1 MGGMWLYFFCKRY
14 GPSDSNS
21 NGVLKNGILSV
32 QAGAGIVY
40 DSIPEN
46 EWRETEAKAGAVIKA
61 AESLENN
68 KSSSNS
74 KYEDIS
80 HR

>member
-1 MGGMWLYFFCKRY
+1 MWLYFICKRY
-14 GPSDSNS
+14 GLSDSNS

-46 EWRETEAKAGAVIKA
+46 EWQETEAKAGRNQSCQVWKII
-61 AESLENN
+61 

>member
-1 MGGMWLYFFCKRY
+1 MGAHVVIFLFKRY

-46 EWRETEAKAGAVIKA
+46 ECEKQRQKQG
-61 AESLENN
+61 L
-68 KSSSNS
+68 
-74 KYEDIS
+74 
-80 HR
+80 